1 MGIMDTCCEY
11 LLFLRSRGLAAPYL
25 RECYNVLLSSGT
37 ALTALLAM
45 VAHIHTPPLSEKGA
59 PGQSTQVPGQP
70 HGGRGSE
77 GVGLPVMSVLGAL
90 RVFHCVPFIRLI
102 RSCFGAAL
110 GFKTRG
116 NKKVLR
122 IYGFEGESGGRG
134 GWGRAS
140 PNQIIAGRQ
149 RT

>member
-1 MGIMDTCCEY
+1 MLVQANSSWKEVLKDECVEQRLNVKPHS
-11 LLFLRSRGLAAPYL
+11 LLKQR
-25 RECYNVLLSSGT
+25 
-37 ALTALLAM
+37 
-45 VAHIHTPPLSEKGA
+45 
-59 PGQSTQVPGQP
+59 PGS

-77 GVGLPVMSVLGAL
+77 GVGLPIMSVLGAL

-140 PNQIIAGRQ
+140 PNQIIAGERESLFFVFFLWL
-149 RT
+149 RCVL

>member
-1 MGIMDTCCEY
+1 MLVQANSSWKEVLKDECVEQRLNVKPHS
-11 LLFLRSRGLAAPYL
+11 LLKQR
-25 RECYNVLLSSGT
+25 
-37 ALTALLAM
+37 
-45 VAHIHTPPLSEKGA
+45 
-59 PGQSTQVPGQP
+59 PGS
-70 HGGRGSE
+70 HGDRGSE

-122 IYGFEGESGGRG
+122 IYGFEGEPGGRG
-134 GWGRAS
+134 GWGRG
-140 PNQIIAGRQ
+140 PTNQIIAGYLR
-149 RT
+149 

>member
-1 MGIMDTCCEY
+1 MLVQANSSWKEVLKDECVEQRLNVKPHS
-11 LLFLRSRGLAAPYL
+11 LLKQR
-25 RECYNVLLSSGT
+25 
-37 ALTALLAM
+37 
-45 VAHIHTPPLSEKGA
+45 
-59 PGQSTQVPGQP
+59 PGS

-90 RVFHCVPFIRLI
+90 RVFHRVPFIRLI

-122 IYGFEGESGGRG
+122 IYGFEGEPGGRR
-134 GWGRAS
+134 GWRRA
-140 PNQIIAGRQ
+140 
-149 RT
+149 